1 MYNDIESSITIL
13 NGTIS
18 DDDGSIIIYM
28 KAQKN
33 YINENNKVHVEII
46 IQDYDKYLENQKEYD
61 ADIEKFKLRVTR
73 L

>member
-28 KAQKN
+28 QAQKN

-61 ADIEKFKLRVTR
+61 SNIDKFKLRVTR